1 MGQNKRYPGHTIENE
16 VNQLDTRPKPVELT
30 AEELDFANHPVT
42 TPANPIVVQAW
53 VRFREA
59 TIRPRVEVIA
69 WTDRAVQVRW
79 KPAPWSDAAVTAWV
93 WASAVEPLGPEQ
105 ERSRW

>member
-42 TPANPIVVQAW
+42 TPANPIVVQPYSQQLPA
-53 VRFREA
+53 
-59 TIRPRVEVIA
+59 RP
-69 WTDRAVQVRW
+69 
-79 KPAPWSDAAVTAWV
+79 V
-93 WASAVEPLGPEQ
+93 WAARGASLWMQMREECCPTDSGI
-105 ERSRW
+105 SRQIA